1 VKPQMAWNQSRI
13 RELFFLFLSLLL
25 VLALCGGCS
34 ASSNRFSGPII
45 HLHKLETLP
54 TPTNKTVKPLRVAVA
69 AIISPQGTVDS
80 YTPLRD
86 YLSQKSGRPV
96 QLVQRRTYQEVNDL
110 IKNGDIDMAFVC
122 TRAYVVGHRSFG
134 MELLAAPQ
142 VNGKTVYYS
151 YLIVPA
157 NSTAQSIRDLRGKVF
172 AFTDPLSNTGYMY
185 PLSLL
190 ADMGQTPKTF
200 FAETFFTYSHD
211 NAIRAVAD
219 RLADGAAVDSLVYA
233 NALKKDPTLRE
244 RTRVIER
251 SQPFGMPP
259 VVVAPRVRPQTKALL
274 QNILFSMNG
283 DPAGRAALSALGID
297 RFIPVDNADYNSVR
311 ALELKIKVP

>member
-1 VKPQMAWNQSRI
+1 MNEEMPIDRNRAYQIV
-13 RELFFLFLSLLL
+13 L
-25 VLALCGGCS
+25 LALALLSVLTLIAGCGS
-34 ASSNRFSGPII
+34 RSDRASGSII
-45 HLHKLETLP
+45 HLHKLEILP
-54 TPTNKTVKPLRVAVA
+54 TPADKTVKPLRVAIA

-86 YLSQKSGRPV
+86 YLSQRSGRPV

-110 IKNGDIDMAFVC
+110 IKSGDIDMAFVC

-134 MELLAAPQ
+134 MQLLAAPQ
-142 VNGKTVYYS
+142 VNGKAVYYS

-157 NSTAQSIRDLRGKVF
+157 NSTAQSMKDLRGKVF

-190 ADMGQTPKTF
+190 ADMEQTPKTF

-211 NAIRAVAD
+211 NAIRSVAD
-219 RLADGAAVDSLVYA
+219 KLADGAAVDSLVYA
-233 NALKKDPTLRE
+233 NALLKDPTLRE

-259 VVVAPRVRPQTKALL
+259 VVVAPQVRPQTKALL
-274 QNILFSMNG
+274 QNILFSMN
-283 DPAGRAALSALGID
+283 DNPSGRAALNALGVD
-297 RFIPVDNADYNSVR
+297 RFIPVEDADYNSVR
-311 ALELKIKVP
+311 ALELKIEVP